1 MDQRIFNCKHC
12 KKPFLDESSLLRHVS
27 HKASCKEHYGEE
39 LDWMKQEARLQS
51 KRKYNHKPSTVQNEV
66 KRYQHEKE
74 KRKIAAKERYRKTKL
89 PNPFGFKTKA
99 FKALYSFLYNLVED
113 EVTQEKLVEI
123 GFDTVFNTAY
133 DQSVDPAMSQWE
145 ETLKENIGNCNDSEI
160 ENKYDINAEIERAHE
175 ETFKANLKKNIAKL
189 NDAWIKTQQWNLH
202 VSCERKAQR
211 RTRNFYQDFCKD
223 VYPTMVDDAMD
234 FAFTKTVKELDE
246 YSLDDFSF
254 ERDLNASFRSAL
266 LCREDVSYTVI
277 DSDLC
282 KKMKKVF
289 KDLMLKD
296 IRLSSKNNFPN
307 VRKNFKDW
315 ELDSGW
321 IPMKHY

>member
-1 MDQRIFNCKHC
+1 M
-12 KKPFLDESSLLRHVS
+12 
-27 HKASCKEHYGEE
+27 
-39 LDWMKQEARLQS
+39 
-51 KRKYNHKPSTVQNEV
+51 
-66 KRYQHEKE
+66 
-74 KRKIAAKERYRKTKL
+74 
-89 PNPFGFKTKA
+89 
-99 FKALYSFLYNLVED
+99 
-113 EVTQEKLVEI
+113 
-123 GFDTVFNTAY
+123 
-133 DQSVDPAMSQWE
+133 
-145 ETLKENIGNCNDSEI
+145 
-160 ENKYDINAEIERAHE
+160 
-175 ETFKANLKKNIAKL
+175 
-189 NDAWIKTQQWNLH
+189 
-202 VSCERKAQR
+202 
-211 RTRNFYQDFCKD
+211 
-223 VYPTMVDDAMD
+223 
-234 FAFTKTVKELDE
+234 DE